1 MATINCTNRTASP
14 AFRGQSVWI
23 TLNQAESISVLP
35 VLAKGQLATN
45 NGNSAIGYIDFID
58 TYGHKFRVSPVA
70 PDKQFNSGT
79 GAAGTNTLDALSLI
93 TVTY

>member
-14 AFRGQSVWI
+14 AFPGESTWV

-35 VLAKGQLATN
+35 VLAIGQLATN
-45 NGNSAIGYIDFID
+45 NGNSTTGYIDFVD
-58 TYGHKFRVSPVA
+58 SRGHKFRVKPIA
-70 PDKQFNSGT
+70 PNKQFNSGT
-79 GAAGTNTLDALSLI
+79 GAAGTNTLNSSELI